1 MMNSRTNY
9 LRIALLALI
18 FLSNSVYSQAGWND
32 VTPAG
37 TYPGLLG
44 VYALDSDNV
53 WVVGQEGTILNTTNG
68 GITWSEISCPVAYTL
83 YNVHFINADT
93 GWVGGDNPSITE
105 VMRTMDK
112 GVSWVLKTLRNSSQ
126 GNHDI
131 EFKYGN
137 QGEPPRGFVTAGLS
151 YVWTTDDYGE
161 NWVTLPIGGCGAN
174 SLLSISFVNKDE
186 GWFVGER
193 SVSPDVTIVH
203 TTDGGQTYETQTN
216 PTEPDDKM
224 TGVSFATNQQGV
236 AVGVS
241 GTILYTSDGGQN
253 WEIRPNSGN
262 SWWSVFLT
270 ESGKAWAV
278 GLNGN
283 IAYSTDWGYTW
294 TSQQSGVSCH
304 LWEVFFVNDNEG
316 WIVGGGSGQPGVILH
331 TTNGGITDIQDPINN
346 AMDNYRLYQNYPNPF
361 NPVTTIEFD
370 LPKSA
375 KVTLKIFNILG
386 EEVTTLLSESLPS
399 GFHSCQWDARNYP
412 SGIYYYLIQAGDFR
426 DVKKMVLM
434 K

>member
-1 MMNSRTNY
+1 MKSNY
-9 LRIALLALI
+9 HSYCFTLI
-18 FLSNSVYSQAGWND
+18 FMILFLTTGFTQQAWND
-32 VTPAG
+32 VTPSS

-68 GITWSEISCPVAYTL
+68 GTTWSEISCPAAYTL

-105 VMRTMDK
+105 VMRTTDK

-126 GNHDI
+126 GNFDI
-131 EFKYGN
+131 EFIGGGP
-137 QGEPPRGFVTAGLS
+137 GEPPIGFVTAGLS
-151 YVWTTDDYGE
+151 LVWRTDDYGE
-161 NWVTLPIGGCGAN
+161 NWVSLGWGGCGAN

-216 PTEPDDKM
+216 PTEPDDRM

-236 AVGVS
+236 AVGVT

-262 SWWSVFLT
+262 RWWSVFLT

-278 GLNGN
+278 GGSGN
-283 IAYSTDWGYTW
+283 IAYSSDWGYTW
-294 TSQQSGVSCH
+294 TTQQSGVTCE

-331 TTNGGITDIQDPINN
+331 TTTGGVTNIQDPINK
-346 AMDNYRLYQNYPNPF
+346 AIEEYRLYQNYPNPF
-361 NPVTTIEFD
+361 NPITTIEFD
-370 LPKSA
+370 LPQSA
-375 KVTLKIFNILG
+375 KVTLKIFNLLG
-386 EEVTTLLSESLPS
+386 EEVATLLSSDMLS
-399 GFHSCQWDARNYP
+399 GHHSERWDARNYP
-412 SGIYYYLIQAGDFR
+412 SGIYYYQIQAGDFQE
-426 DVKKMVLM
+426 VKKLVLL